1 MSAPVA
7 VPTREATSLT
17 TINEECAVSLY
28 IKTLQQAVARQAEA
42 KGAAP
47 PNLKLRQRLE
57 AWHSS
62 LPLASRNR
70 PFAMSE
76 LEKAL
81 GVAGRFLS
89 AVLIEAGW
97 TRKRRWQGTAHYY
110 RFWLPPGGGTL
121 D

>member
-1 MSAPVA
+1 MISPDARRSSPLSGRKATYRPVQIPRA
-7 VPTREATSLT
+7 
-17 TINEECAVSLY
+17 
-28 IKTLQQAVARQAEA
+28 
-42 KGAAP
+42 
-47 PNLKLRQRLE
+47 
-57 AWHSS
+57 SS
-62 LPLASRNR
+62 
-70 PFAMSE
+70 SE

>member
-76 LEKAL
+76 SWSRLSEQFPANDKCFS
-81 GVAGRFLS
+81 AGFFRQM
-89 AVLIEAGW
+89 APWGW
-97 TRKRRWQGTAHYY
+97 G
-110 RFWLPPGGGTL
+110 
-121 D
+121 